1 MMDHEHP
8 ICCSVD
14 IELDAVYPQRERVG
28 KRREGVFPKSTGGP
42 AMGDD
47 LRESRTV
54 SMRLGHACQPVLLRR
69 SGQIGAVS
77 AIRVGIN
84 TSALRSSNIPNV

>member
-1 MMDHEHP
+1 
-8 ICCSVD
+8 
-14 IELDAVYPQRERVG
+14 
-28 KRREGVFPKSTGGP
+28 
-42 AMGDD
+42 MGDD

-77 AIRVGIN
+77 AIRVGTN
-84 TSALRSSNIPNV
+84 TSALQSSNIPNV